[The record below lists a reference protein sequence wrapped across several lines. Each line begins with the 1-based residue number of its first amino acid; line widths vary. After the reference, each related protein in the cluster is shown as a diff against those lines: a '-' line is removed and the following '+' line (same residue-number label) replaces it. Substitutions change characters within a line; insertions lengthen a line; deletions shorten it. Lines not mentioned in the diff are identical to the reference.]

1 MARFYT
7 NENMPLPVAE
17 ELRRLGHD
25 VLTVAES
32 GNAGIAFPDT
42 DVLDFATRHER
53 ILVTLNRRHFIRL
66 HNENTNHAGIIV
78 CTFDDDFARQAAA
91 IHETVTNRPNMHG
104 QLERINRPSD
114 S

>member
-17 ELRRLGHD
+17 GLRRLGHD

-32 GNAGIAFPDT
+32 GNAGTAFSDRE
-42 DVLDFATRHER
+42 VLEFSSSEER

-66 HNENTNHAGIIV
+66 HEEQPDHEGIIV
-78 CTFDDDFARQAAA
+78 CTFDADFARQAES
-91 IHETVTNRPNMHG
+91 IHDEVERRESMSGRLVRVNRPQEG
-104 QLERINRPSD
+104 
-114 S
+114 